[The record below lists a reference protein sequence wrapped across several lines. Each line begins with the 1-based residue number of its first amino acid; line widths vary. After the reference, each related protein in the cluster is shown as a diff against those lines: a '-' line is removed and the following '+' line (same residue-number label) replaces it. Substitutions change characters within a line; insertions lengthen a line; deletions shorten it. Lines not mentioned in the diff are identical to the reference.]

1 MNMERLKQDV
11 LDALRFLRFVA
22 LRLRDDRCVEMAA
35 SLTFTTLLSLVPL
48 ITIMLTVFAAFP
60 VFSDMSN
67 EIRSY
72 VQANMLPETGGKM
85 ISRYVEQ
92 FAQSASRLTAMGIT
106 FLAIAAM
113 MMMMT
118 IDNAFHRIYR
128 VSRQRKLLQR
138 ILVYWAVITLAPL
151 LVGASLSMTSWLTTL
166 SSGYAQH
173 VPFGGIAVLKLFPV
187 LLTAAAFTLLFS
199 VVPNRYVPIR
209 HALIG
214 GVIAAVAF
222 ESMNLGFAYYIKNF
236 PTYKLVYGA
245 FASLPIFLL
254 WIYLSWLML
263 LFGAIISA
271 ALPHWRSEH
280 SAKKDQATQLY
291 FALHMLKYMDEGLK
305 TGEVQVLH
313 DLSRKLR
320 IGYEEV
326 ERILQRLSDAKMV
339 SKLSEQGWGMVRAP
353 EYVTVSE
360 LIRLFL
366 MDTSILPKQSADPH
380 IEAWFTALEQRM
392 HKPEQQ
398 TLRDIW
404 ATRV

>member
-1 MNMERLKQDV
+1 MERLKQDV

-22 LRLRDDRCVEMAA
+22 VRLRDDRCMEMAA

-60 VFSDMSN
+60 VFSDMSSA
-67 EIRSY
+67 IKSY
-72 VQANMLPETGGKM
+72 VLSNMLPETGGRM
-85 ISRYVEQ
+85 ITRYVEQ
-92 FAQSASRLTAMGIT
+92 FAQSASRLTAVGIV
-106 FLAIAAM
+106 FLGIAAM

-128 VSRQRKLLQR
+128 VSRQRKLVQR

-151 LVGASLSMTSWLTTL
+151 LVGASLSLTSWLT
-166 SSGYAQH
+166 SVSAGYAQH
-173 VPFGGIAVLKLFPV
+173 VPFGGISILKVFP
-187 LLTAAAFTLLFS
+187 LILTAAAFTLLFS

-214 GVIAAVAF
+214 GVIAAFAF
-222 ESMNLGFAYYIKNF
+222 ESMNLAFAYYITNF
-236 PTYKLVYGA
+236 PSYKLVYGA

-263 LFGAIISA
+263 LFGAIISSA
-271 ALPHWRSEH
+271 IPHWRSEH
-280 SAKKDQATQLY
+280 SFGKDQATQLY
-291 FALHMLKYMDEGLK
+291 FALHMLKFMDEGLK

-313 DLSRKLR
+313 SLSRQLR
-320 IGYEEV
+320 LGYEDV
-326 ERILQRLSDAKMV
+326 EHILQKLGDAKIV

-360 LIRLFL
+360 LMRLFL
-366 MDTSILPKQSADPH
+366 LDTSGMPRQAADPH
-380 IEAWFTALEQRM
+380 ITAWFTALEQRM
-392 HKPEQQ
+392 HGSEQQ

-404 ATRV
+404 ATPV